1 MLEQLFRLKEKGTT
15 PGTEVVAGLTTFL
28 AMMYIIVVNP
38 SILKETGMPFDA
50 VLTATVLVSAFSS
63 IAMGIFANNPIA
75 VAPGM
80 GINAFFT
87 YTVVVGM
94 KIPWE
99 TALGAV
105 FWSGIVF
112 LILSVLNIRT
122 RIVKAIPHQI
132 RYAVAAGIGLF
143 ITLIGFINSRFIVS
157 DPINLLKAGKPD
169 VITLT
174 FLAGLLVTA
183 VLVIKRVKGALI
195 VGIALTTLLAA
206 PIGRWWGDATAH
218 YGSKTLVEWNGIFS
232 MPDFSTLMQLD
243 FTGSLQFAMIPVIF
257 SLLFTDMFDSIS
269 TFIGVSHVAGLLD
282 EEGNPENMKESLTV
296 DSFSTIISSLFG
308 TSSGTSYMESA
319 AGVEEG
325 GRSGLAAVVTGL
337 MFIPFIFF
345 SKLLSVIPAIATAPV
360 LVLVGVFMLK
370 PVTEINW
377 NRMEDAFPAFVGMVL
392 IPLTYSI
399 STGITWG
406 LFCWSAVRIMRGK
419 FSEVP
424 PVLLMINII
433 TVGGLFL

>member
-1 MLEQLFRLKEKGTT
+1 MLERIFKLKEKGSSA
-15 PGTEVVAGLTTFL
+15 GVEVVAGVTTFL

-38 SILKETGMPFDA
+38 SILKATGMPFEA

-94 KIPWE
+94 KVPWE

-105 FWSGIVF
+105 FWSGIIF
-112 LILSVLNIRT
+112 LILSVLNIRSE
-122 RIVKAIPHQI
+122 IVKAIPHQI

-143 ITLIGFINSRFIVS
+143 ITLIGFINSRFIVA

-169 VITLT
+169 EVTIT
-174 FLAGLLVTA
+174 FLAGLLITA
-183 VLVIKRVKGALI
+183 VLVIKRVRGALI
-195 VGIALTTLLAA
+195 IGIILTTLLSV
-206 PIGRWWGDATAH
+206 PIGRLWGDATAQF
-218 YGSKTLVEWNGIFS
+218 GTVTLVEWNGIFS
-232 MPDFSTLMQLD
+232 MPDFSTLLKLD
-243 FTGSLQFAMIPVIF
+243 LTGSLSFAMIPVVF

-269 TFIGVSHVAGLLD
+269 TFLGVSHVAGLLD
-282 EEGNPENMKESLTV
+282 EDGNPENMKECLTV
-296 DSFSTIISSLFG
+296 DSFSTIISALFG

-325 GRSGLAAVVTGL
+325 GRTGLAAVVTGL

-377 NRMEDAFPAFVGMVL
+377 NKMEDAFPAFVGMVL

-406 LFCWSAVRIMRGK
+406 LFCWSAVRILQGK
-419 FSEVP
+419 FSKVP
-424 PVLLMINII
+424 PVLLMINVI